1 MSLKKLLLSLTMAGC
16 AAPAFAQTQ
25 NARVQVIHNCA
36 DAIADSVDVYV
47 NGNLALD
54 NFAFR
59 TATPFINLP
68 AGVPLNIGVAPKNS
82 SAVTDTIYNMAATLT
97 ANGTY
102 VVVASGI
109 VSPTGYS
116 PAQPF
121 DLKVYPMGQEAAANS
136 GNTDV
141 LVMHGSTDAPVV
153 DVRSGGNTL
162 VDNIGFGQFSNGY
175 LQLPTADYT
184 IRITNSTGST
194 TVQTYAAPLQS
205 LGLQGSA
212 LTVVASGFLN
222 PAANS
227 NGPALGLYVALPT
240 GGALIPLPTAAPEK
254 LARLQIV
261 HNSADAVADSVDVYV
276 NTILLLDN
284 FAFRT
289 ATPFIDVPAGVALN
303 IAVAPKNST
312 SAQSAVY
319 TVTATLDSA
328 KKYIAVANG
337 IVSATGYTPA
347 QAFGLNIYDMAREE
361 ATNSANTDVLVI
373 HGSTDAPTV
382 DVRAGATVLVDDIAY
397 GQFSNGY
404 LSLPTNNYNIDITDA
419 TGATTVQTY
428 AAPLQTLGLQGAAL
442 TVVASGFLN
451 PGNNSN
457 GAGFGLWVALPT
469 GGSLIPLPIVNNI
482 GGVDAN
488 KNMRIFPN
496 PATNNL
502 FITGIDQPTTLL
514 ITDLSGR
521 TLITRAINQ
530 NETVDVSAL
539 SSGIYLL
546 KAGEKGT
553 TVKFVKQ

>member
-1 MSLKKLLLSLTMAGC
+1 MTMAGC
-16 AAPAFAQTQ
+16 AASAFAQMQ

-82 SAVTDTIYNMAATLT
+82 SAVTDTIYNLAATLT

-121 DLKVYPMGQEAAANS
+121 DLKVYAMGQEAAANNV
-136 GNTDV
+136 NTDV

-162 VDNIGFGQFSNGY
+162 VDNIGFGQFSSGY

-205 LGLQGSA
+205 LGLQGAA
-212 LTVVASGFLN
+212 LVVVASGFLN

-227 NGPALGLYVALPT
+227 NGPAFGLYVALPT

-254 LARLQIV
+254 LARLQII

-276 NTILLLDN
+276 NTVLLLDN

-289 ATPFIDVPAGVALN
+289 ATPFIDIPSGVALN

-312 SAQSAVY
+312 SAQNAVY

-337 IVSATGYTPA
+337 IVSATGYSPA

-361 ATNSANTDVLVI
+361 AANSANTDVLVI

-382 DVRAGATVLVDDIAY
+382 DVRAGATVLVDDISY

-404 LSLPTNNYNIDITDA
+404 LSLPTNNYNVDITDA

-451 PGNNSN
+451 PANNSN

-482 GGVDAN
+482 GGVAAN
-488 KNMRIFPN
+488 NNMRIFPN

-502 FITGIDQPTTLL
+502 FITGIDQPTTLF

-521 TLITRAINQ
+521 TLITRTISQ